1 MKPVQWRERQRVF
14 EMMKKVFVMNYILKV
29 NS

>member
-14 EMMKKVFVMNYILKV
+14 EMMKKEFDV
-29 NS
+29 NLYHESK